1 VKIVKIFFAIL
12 TAIWALA
19 LIPKLL
25 YGISHIGAPFAFSYM
40 MGSLFG
46 MLLVSAISIAL
57 FRSAFTK

>member
-1 VKIVKIFFAIL
+1 MKIVKLLFAVL
-12 TAIWALA
+12 MAIWALA
-19 LIPKLL
+19 LVPKLL
-25 YGISHIGAPFAFSYM
+25 NGIAHSGAPSAFSYT